1 MILIENLRQ
10 YCQNDVVFIT
20 NHAMERCRERG
31 ILVKDILNA
40 IMSGEIIEDY
50 PDDFPFPSCLICGKS
65 TNGEIIHI
73 CLSDEG
79 TSSKVITAYKPNID
93 KWEDD
98 FRTRKGDS
106 K

>member
-10 YCQNDVVFIT
+10 YCQNDAVFIT

-40 IMSGEIIEDY
+40 IMTGEIIEDY

-65 TNGEIIHI
+65 SSSEIIHI

-79 TSSKVITAYKPNID
+79 TSSKVITAYKPNTD